1 MSLLPTA
8 YIKGIAEHAGGEVTL
23 AGWVYNK
30 TEKGKLIF
38 IQLRDG
44 TGTIQCVVFRKNVAE
59 EVFAAAKSLTQ
70 ESSVRITGTVR
81 ADERAPSGFEL
92 DVKEVEPLHLAQE
105 YPITP
110 KEHGTEFLM
119 AHRHLHVRSAKQH
132 ALLRIR
138 AEVIAAAEG
147 YLNNEDFVRFDTP
160 ILTPVAAEG
169 TSNLFA
175 TQYFDLGT
183 AYLAQTGQLYVESGM
198 MSFGKVYCFGPTFR
212 AEQSKTRR
220 HLTEFWM
227 IEPELA
233 FADQD
238 DNMVLQE
245 NFVSAIVQQVLRHCP
260 NELQTLERDTG
271 VLEKVVPPFP
281 RISYDEA
288 VERINAAVKEGATV
302 PPEGNPLPP
311 ITWGE
316 DFGAPH
322 ETFLAAQFDRPVF
335 VVNYPAEV
343 KAFYMQPAE
352 GRPEVVRCADLLA
365 PEGYGEII
373 GGSQRIHD
381 AALLEERI
389 RRHGLDPEHYQW
401 YLDLRRYGT
410 VPHSGFGM
418 GIERCTAW
426 IAGTRHIRETIPFPR
441 QLYRIYP

>member
-1 MSLLPTA
+1 MSLLPTT
-8 YIKGIAEHAGGEVTL
+8 YIADIAQHEGQAVTL

-30 TEKGKLIF
+30 TEKGKLVF

-44 TGTIQCVVFRKNVAE
+44 TGTIQAVVFKKNVSE
-59 EVFAAAKSLTQ
+59 EAFAAAKSLTQ
-70 ESSVRITGTVR
+70 ESSVYVTGSVR

-92 DVKEVEPLHLAQE
+92 DVQDLRVVSSAQD

-119 AHRHLHVRSAKQH
+119 AHRHLWVRSAKQH

-138 AEVIAAAEG
+138 HEVIAAAQD
-147 YLNNEDFVRFDTP
+147 YLNRNDFVRYDTP

-169 TSNLFA
+169 TTNLFA
-175 TQYFDLGT
+175 TEYFDLGP

-212 AEQSKTRR
+212 AERSKTRR

-227 IEPELA
+227 IEPEMA

-245 NFVSAIVQQVLRHCP
+245 NFVSAIVQRVLERRRDD
-260 NELQTLERDTG
+260 LATLERDTAT
-271 VLEKVVPPFP
+271 LENIKPPFP
-281 RISYDEA
+281 RISYDQA
-288 VERINAAVKEGATV
+288 VEMINDAAGNGVTV
-302 PPEGNPLPP
+302 PPEDQPLPP
-311 ITWGE
+311 IQWGE

-335 VVNYPAEV
+335 VVNYPTEV
-343 KAFYMQPAE
+343 KAFYMQPVE
-352 GRPEVVRCADLLA
+352 GRPEVVQCADLLA

-381 AALLEERI
+381 ADLLERRI
-389 RRHGLDPEHYQW
+389 REHGLSPEHYQW

>member
-1 MSLLPTA
+1 MTLVPTT
-8 YIKGIAEHAGGEVTL
+8 YIEQIGQHEGQDVTL

-30 TEKGKLIF
+30 TEKGKLVF

-44 TGTIQCVVFRKNVAE
+44 TGVIQCVVFKKNVSE
-59 EVFAAAKSLTQ
+59 EAFAAAKSLTQ
-70 ESSVRITGTVR
+70 ESAIYVSGTVR

-92 DVKEVEPLHLAQE
+92 DVKDLRIQSLTNE

-110 KEHGTEFLM
+110 KDHGIEFLM
-119 AHRHLHVRSAKQH
+119 NHRHLWVRSSKQH

-138 AEVIAAAEG
+138 HEVIAAAQEF
-147 YLNNEDFVRFDTP
+147 LNSQGFIRFDTP

-169 TSNLFA
+169 TTNLFS
-175 TQYFDLGT
+175 TEYFDLGK
-183 AYLAQTGQLYVESGM
+183 AYLAQTGQLYVEAGM

-212 AEQSKTRR
+212 AERSKTRR

-227 IEPELA
+227 IEPEMA

-245 NFVSAIVQQVLRHCP
+245 HFVSAIVQRVLERRRDD
-260 NELQTLERDTG
+260 LQTLERDTTA
-271 VLEKVVPPFP
+271 LENVKPPFP
-281 RISYDEA
+281 RISYDQA
-288 VERINAAVKEGATV
+288 VELINKAAQEGVTV
-302 PPEGNPLPP
+302 PPEDQPLPP
-311 ITWGE
+311 IIWGE
-316 DFGAPH
+316 DFGSPH
-322 ETFLAAQFDRPVF
+322 ETFLAAQFDKPVF

-343 KAFYMQPAE
+343 KAFYMQPVE

-381 AALLEERI
+381 VDLLTQRI
-389 RRHGLDPEHYQW
+389 RDHGLNPEHYQW
-401 YLDLRRYGT
+401 YLDLRRYGS

-418 GIERCTAW
+418 GIERCVAW
-426 IAGTRHIRETIPFPR
+426 VAGTRHIRETAAFPR

>member
-1 MSLLPTA
+1 MSYCPVPGKERSERLLSVCARGNRMSLLPTA
-8 YIKGIAEHAGGEVTL
+8 YINAIAEHVGQEVTL
-23 AGWVYNK
+23 AGWVYHK
-30 TEKGKLIF
+30 TEKGRLIF

-44 TGTIQCVVFRKNVAE
+44 TGTIQCVVFKKNVSE
-59 EVFAAAKSLTQ
+59 EVFDAAKSLTQ
-70 ESSVRITGTVR
+70 ESSVRITGTPR
-81 ADERAPSGFEL
+81 PDERAPSGYEL
-92 DVKEVEPLHLAQE
+92 DVTGVDPVHVAQD
-105 YPITP
+105 
-110 KEHGTEFLM
+110 
-119 AHRHLHVRSAKQH
+119 
-132 ALLRIR
+132 
-138 AEVIAAAEG
+138 
-147 YLNNEDFVRFDTP
+147 YLNGEGFVRFDTP

-183 AYLAQTGQLYVESGM
+183 AYLAQTGQLYVEAGM

-245 NFVSAIVQQVLRHCP
+245 NFISAIVQRVLKVCRAEREP
-260 NELQTLERDTG
+260 LERTRTTG
-271 VLEKVVPPFP
+271 GRFTPPFP

-288 VERINAAVKEGATV
+288 VERINAAAKEGATV

-311 ITWGE
+311 LEWGE

-322 ETFLAAQFDRPVF
+322 ETFLAEQFDRPVF
-335 VVNYPAEV
+335 VVNYPAAV
-343 KAFYMQPAE
+343 KAFYMQPVD

-381 AALLEERI
+381 AALLEQRI
-389 RRHGLDPEHYQW
+389 RESGLDPEHCQW

-441 QLYRIYP
+441 QLYRIY

>member
-1 MSLLPTA
+1 MSLLPTT
-8 YIKGIAEHAGGEVTL
+8 YIAQIAEHEGQEVTL

-30 TEKGKLIF
+30 TEKGKLVF

-44 TGTIQCVVFRKNVAE
+44 TGAIQAVVFKKNVSE
-59 EVFAAAKSLTQ
+59 EAFAAAKSLTQ
-70 ESSVRITGTVR
+70 ESSVYVTGVVR

-92 DVKEVEPLHLAQE
+92 DVKDVRVQALAHE

-119 AHRHLHVRSAKQH
+119 AHRHLWVRSAKQH

-138 AEVIAAAEG
+138 HEVIAAAQD
-147 YLNNEDFVRFDTP
+147 YLNRNDFIRYDTP

-169 TSNLFA
+169 TTNLFA
-175 TQYFDLGT
+175 TEYFELGP

-212 AEQSKTRR
+212 AERSKTRR

-227 IEPELA
+227 IEPEMA
-233 FADQD
+233 FADQE

-245 NFVSAIVQQVLRHCP
+245 NFVSAIVQRVLERRRDD
-260 NELQTLERDTG
+260 LATLERETKT
-271 VLEKVVPPFP
+271 LENIKPPFP

-288 VERINAAVKEGATV
+288 VEMINNAARNGVTV
-302 PPEGNPLPP
+302 PPEDQPLPA

-316 DFGAPH
+316 DFGSPH

-335 VVNYPAEV
+335 VVNYPTEV
-343 KAFYMQPAE
+343 KAFYMQPVD
-352 GRPEVVRCADLLA
+352 GRPEVVHCADLLA

-381 AALLEERI
+381 ADLLERRI
-389 RRHGLDPEHYQW
+389 REHGLNPEHYQW

>member
-1 MSLLPTA
+1 MSLLPST
-8 YIKGIAEHAGGEVTL
+8 YIEQIARHEGQDVTL
-23 AGWVYNK
+23 AGWVYHK
-30 TEKGKLIF
+30 TEKGKLVF

-44 TGTIQCVVFRKNVAE
+44 TGTIQCVVFKKNVSE
-59 EVFAAAKSLTQ
+59 EAFAAAKSLTQ
-70 ESSVRITGTVR
+70 ESSVYVTGNVR

-92 DVKEVEPLHLAQE
+92 DVKDLRVQSIANE

-119 AHRHLHVRSAKQH
+119 NHRHLWVRSAKQH
-132 ALLRIR
+132 ALLRVR
-138 AEVIAAAEG
+138 AEVIAAAQEF
-147 YLNNEDFVRFDTP
+147 LNEQGFIRFDTP

-169 TSNLFA
+169 TTNLFS
-175 TQYFDLGT
+175 TEYFELGK
-183 AYLAQTGQLYVESGM
+183 AYLAQTGQLYVEAGM
-198 MSFGKVYCFGPTFR
+198 LSFGKVYCFGPTFR
-212 AEQSKTRR
+212 AERSKTRR

-245 NFVSAIVQQVLRHCP
+245 NFVSYIVQRVLERRRDD
-260 NELQTLERDTG
+260 LVTLERSTDALQE
-271 VLEKVVPPFP
+271 VKPPFP

-288 VERINAAVKEGATV
+288 VEMINKAAREGVTV
-302 PPEGNPLPP
+302 PPEDQPLPP
-311 ITWGE
+311 IEWGE
-316 DFGAPH
+316 DFGSPH
-322 ETFLAAQFDRPVF
+322 ETFLAAQFSKPVF
-335 VVNYPAEV
+335 VVNYPTEV
-343 KAFYMQPAE
+343 KAFYMQPVE

-381 AALLEERI
+381 VDLLEQRI
-389 RRHGLDPEHYQW
+389 REHGLNPEHYQW

>member
-8 YIKGIAEHAGGEVTL
+8 YITSIAEHAGDEVTL
-23 AGWVYNK
+23 AGWVYHK

-59 EVFAAAKSLTQ
+59 ETFEAARSLTQ
-70 ESSVRITGTVR
+70 ESSVRIRGTVR
-81 ADERAPSGFEL
+81 ADERAPSGFEI
-92 DVKEVEPLHLAQE
+92 DVTTVEPLHIASE

-119 AHRHLHVRSAKQH
+119 AHRHLHVRSSKQH

-138 AEVIAAAEG
+138 AEVIAAAQE

-183 AYLAQTGQLYVESGM
+183 AYLAQTGQLYVEAGM

-245 NFVSAIVQQVLRHCP
+245 NFVSAIVQRVLSRCAR
-260 NELQTLERDTG
+260 ELETLERDTTTLRN
-271 VLEKVVPPFP
+271 VLPPFP
-281 RISYDEA
+281 RISYDDA
-288 VERINAAVKEGATV
+288 VERINAAGRAGETV
-302 PPEGNPLPP
+302 PPEGNTVPPL
-311 ITWGE
+311 TWGE

-335 VVNYPAEV
+335 VVNYPTAV
-343 KAFYMQPAE
+343 KAFYMQPVD

-381 AALLEERI
+381 VELLEERI
-389 RRHGLDPEHYQW
+389 REHGLNPEHYRW

-410 VPHSGFGM
+410 APHAGFGM

-426 IAGTRHIRETIPFPR
+426 IAGTRHIRETIGFPR